1 MSHGQVISFISTRKT
16 GRSANVNQQLSSS
29 SGQAPLSRLSCILGV
44 AGTAFAQQDSESLA
58 KAAQNPLASM
68 ISLPFQNNTNF
79 DYGPED
85 GTQNVLNIQPVWPFK
100 LNDDWNFVTRTI
112 LPVMSV
118 PALTPGDSRTT
129 GIGDTT
135 FTGWF
140 SPSAASKWIWGVGPV
155 LVLPPAPTT
164 SFWHRRVG
172 CRSLCSNPDDARQM
186 GVGFANQQ
194 CLGC

>member
-1 MSHGQVISFISTRKT
+1 M
-16 GRSANVNQQLSSS
+16 NQQLIRSSAAI
-29 SGQAPLSRLSCILGV
+29 QTIAIACILGV

-129 GIGDTT
+129 VIGDTT

-155 LVLPPAPTT
+155 LVLPNQHRRRA
-164 SFWHRRVG
+164 WHRRVG